1 MWGCDGDD
9 GAQGPA
15 GAAGPAGSAGPEGP
29 PGADGQPP
37 DPNSVAVR
45 VESAKAESCAVC
57 HDGVGEG
64 EHQSEYDKYTDAS
77 TLAMT
82 FSSVTSAP
90 SATAGKFDV
99 TLEFSITKNGVPF
112 IDANDLPSMGQK
124 AFYAVQYNSV
134 TRQYLNSQSLFRRS
148 SSAPATN
155 YGDIA
160 SNGDGTY
167 TLTVIGQFDY
177 QPDVLAAPF
186 DGAQVYGYI
195 AQGPLLVHEGG
206 GGGEFPA
213 GTHVH
218 LYDDVS
224 NTALAFGTALASDP
238 NAYDSAANVSGC
250 ENCHGQPYLK
260 HGYRSPEVDPLP
272 DFAACKDCHYDD
284 RDGGHEDW
292 QYMVDDPVNWA
303 TAGLP
308 EAEVEAKYAYKAKLM
323 NDVHMAH
330 SMEFPYP
337 RSMANCSTCHAG
349 KLDRVLDNS
358 NFKPETCKSCHPVGE
373 APVVTKATWPWLPN
387 ISPNTPD
394 PDGLYAQDERAPPL
408 AFLWALPDEPTRDV
422 LYHLDFIDNPV
433 ADCQAC
439 HKPAADGG
447 IAPLFSEL
455 HTGYDPRIQNAA
467 GDHYADLFTASI
479 DDVAVDLAAN
489 TMTISYRA
497 DASAIA
503 NAIAGTLDVHVYVS
517 FFGWDSKH
525 FIVPS
530 HTRDT
535 SGACQSISRSSGNVV
550 DGSDCRYEVS
560 TLNYTDD
567 PANAAPPKTYNNLFP
582 SLTELAPGSWELTAD
597 LAAWTGGQPGA
608 IPDLI
613 ADGTI
618 KKAMITLAP
627 RLDVDIGR
635 NHRVFSADVA
645 ANLNAVTRSV
655 DLNAGSFVDNYF
667 SGTAAVVDVVNGCND
682 CHDQLAVTWHTGSG
696 RGGDIMACKNCH
708 NPTYPG
714 SHVEMA
720 SRSVENYVHAI
731 HSFQDFDVEEIFH
744 DDAPP
749 GDPAHGEDFDPVFAK
764 RYDQHIQHVFPNF
777 TIRNCEAC
785 HLEGTFDVP
794 DQSKSMPGLLSAADD
809 VIDWYEMVKSGNIP
823 DTIAVRKDERNI
835 GGPDSNPETVVG
847 PASRACGGC
856 HRAAFI
862 KADDPGGLAAW
873 NAHTEAFGTFV
884 KNDTENEEGTP
895 LDDEVLFGIIDKI
908 MSLFK

>member
-1 MWGCDGDD
+1 
-9 GAQGPA
+9 
-15 GAAGPAGSAGPEGP
+15 
-29 PGADGQPP
+29 
-37 DPNSVAVR
+37 
-45 VESAKAESCAVC
+45 
-57 HDGVGEG
+57 
-64 EHQSEYDKYTDAS
+64 
-77 TLAMT
+77 
-82 FSSVTSAP
+82 
-90 SATAGKFDV
+90 
-99 TLEFSITKNGVPF
+99 
-112 IDANDLPSMGQK
+112 
-124 AFYAVQYNSV
+124 
-134 TRQYLNSQSLFRRS
+134 
-148 SSAPATN
+148 
-155 YGDIA
+155 
-160 SNGDGTY
+160 
-167 TLTVIGQFDY
+167 
-177 QPDVLAAPF
+177 
-186 DGAQVYGYI
+186 
-195 AQGPLLVHEGG
+195 
-206 GGGEFPA
+206 
-213 GTHVH
+213 
-218 LYDDVS
+218 
-224 NTALAFGTALASDP
+224 
-238 NAYDSAANVSGC
+238 
-250 ENCHGQPYLK
+250 
-260 HGYRSPEVDPLP
+260 
-272 DFAACKDCHYDD
+272 
-284 RDGGHEDW
+284 
-292 QYMVDDPVNWA
+292 
-303 TAGLP
+303 
-308 EAEVEAKYAYKAKLM
+308 
-323 NDVHMAH
+323 
-330 SMEFPYP
+330 
-337 RSMANCSTCHAG
+337 
-349 KLDRVLDNS
+349 
-358 NFKPETCKSCHPVGE
+358 
-373 APVVTKATWPWLPN
+373 
-387 ISPNTPD
+387 
-394 PDGLYAQDERAPPL
+394 
-408 AFLWALPDEPTRDV
+408 
-422 LYHLDFIDNPV
+422 
-433 ADCQAC
+433 
-439 HKPAADGG
+439 
-447 IAPLFSEL
+447 
-455 HTGYDPRIQNAA
+455 
-467 GDHYADLFTASI
+467 
-479 DDVAVDLAAN
+479 
-489 TMTISYRA
+489 
-497 DASAIA
+497 
-503 NAIAGTLDVHVYVS
+503 
-517 FFGWDSKH
+517 
-525 FIVPS
+525 
-530 HTRDT
+530 
-535 SGACQSISRSSGNVV
+535 VV